1 MDNKKTIGKRVQ
13 SYRKSLHIPRL
24 EFCNRADI
32 SSHFLSEIETGKKG
46 MSAETLY
53 NICKAFDVDANYLLF
68 GTERKTVITPLD
80 SLIQQI
86 PEQYS
91 NLLEQSVEMLL
102 ETIRIAESCRQDNEK
117 DI

>member
-1 MDNKKTIGKRVQ
+1 MDNRKIIGQRLKN
-13 SYRKSLHIPRL
+13 YRKSLNIPRF
-24 EFCNRADI
+24 EFCDRAGI
-32 SSHFLSEIETGKKG
+32 SSRFLSDIETGKSK